1 MSKSFKM
8 QVLVRLKPGVLDV
21 QGKAV
26 ESSLRVEGR
35 SVVTNIR
42 IGKLIELEVRA
53 DSEAAARE
61 EISALCNKLLVNS
74 IIEDFEIRAA

>member
-26 ESSLRVEGR
+26 ESSLRAEGR
-35 SVVTNIR
+35 SAVTNIR